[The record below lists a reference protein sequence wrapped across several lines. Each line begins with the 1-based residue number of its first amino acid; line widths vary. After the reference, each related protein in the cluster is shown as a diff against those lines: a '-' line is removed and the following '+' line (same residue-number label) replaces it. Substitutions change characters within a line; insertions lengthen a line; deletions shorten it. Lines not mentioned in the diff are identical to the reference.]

1 MLEREGEKIVRI
13 APDGL
18 REGVLLMKPQL
29 AAVVHRTDKSEFRD
43 LGKETDLGVISRM
56 IVSNAFLTI
65 LKGALAADANDYA
78 LLKLYKYHEWGTGTA
93 AEAASNNQCLATAT
107 TSYRTANGTLDIG
120 SQIEK
125 DYSYVSVAT
134 LVAVGTLAITEH
146 CLHPETIPSN
156 TGMDRSLFTA
166 IPLSANDSIT
176 FTYTLNLAGS

>member
-18 REGVLLMKPQL
+18 REGALLMKPQL

-65 LKGALAADANDYA
+65 LKGALAADVNDYA

-93 AEAASNNQCLATAT
+93 AEAASQNQCVATAT
-107 TSYRTANGTLDIG
+107 TAHRTASGTLDTGNQGEG
-120 SQIEK
+120 S
-125 DYSYVSVAT
+125 YSYISVAT